1 MQFALSGFQ
10 TRDYEEQALKVLDF
24 HQLSQP
30 LGLTEIDFY
39 FNFFKK
45 KKKKKKFRERI
56 YDVQCKASQ
65 DCELNNH
72 GAFGLY
78 DMVCII

>member
-39 FNFFKK
+39 FYFFKK
-45 KKKKKKFRERI
+45 KKKKKIPWKNI
-56 YDVQCKASQ
+56 WCTV
-65 DCELNNH
+65 
-72 GAFGLY
+72 
-78 DMVCII
+78 